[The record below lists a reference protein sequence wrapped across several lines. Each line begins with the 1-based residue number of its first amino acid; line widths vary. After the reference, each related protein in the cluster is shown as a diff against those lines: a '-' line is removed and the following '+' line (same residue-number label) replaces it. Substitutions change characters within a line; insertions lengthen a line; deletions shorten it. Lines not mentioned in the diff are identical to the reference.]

1 MTASDTLNEKRN
13 NVARAMNV
21 QPAPRAGARARTILS
36 GGYHACRGLWHRR
49 RRGYF
54 GAQLALSGEQVVFV
68 ARGEH
73 LKALRANGLRL
84 ETPKGDTVIRPVE
97 ATDDPATVTGADVV
111 LVGVKA
117 WQVRDAAQAVRALVA
132 SGAFVVPLQNGV
144 EAVSE
149 LSTILG
155 AEHVLGGMCGT
166 LSWVAG
172 PGIIRNFG
180 GANFIKFGELDNS
193 RSDRVER

>member
-1 MTASDTLNEKRN
+1 M
-13 NVARAMNV
+13 RAV
-21 QPAPRAGARARTILS
+21 VYGTGGAG
-36 GGYHACRGLWHRR
+36 
-49 RRGYF
+49 GYF

-84 ETPKGDTVIRPVE
+84 ETPKGNTVVCPVE

-111 LVGVKA
+111 LMGVKA
-117 WQVRDAAQAVRALVA
+117 WQVRDAAQALRPLVA

-149 LSTILG
+149 LSTYW
-155 AEHVLGGMCGT
+155 ARNMC
-166 LSWVAG
+166 
-172 PGIIRNFG
+172 
-180 GANFIKFGELDNS
+180 
-193 RSDRVER
+193 